1 MNQISKRKDSLDVVQ
16 DEIGQKKT
24 FESERK
30 SSSGWDY
37 FKSLGSIG
45 RLPHFSRGMTLRE
58 VKRSNRYLAF
68 QEARIVSAVEAGQIR
83 KAVLV

>member
-1 MNQISKRKDSLDVVQ
+1 MNQISKNDSLDVLQ

-45 RLPHFSRGMTLRE
+45 RLPHFNRGTELKE
-58 VKRSNRYLAF
+58 VKRANRYLAF
-68 QEARIVSAVEAGQIR
+68 QEKRIVTAVEQGEIR

>member
-1 MNQISKRKDSLDVVQ
+1 MNQISKNDSLDVLQ
-16 DEIGQKKT
+16 DEMGQKKA

-30 SSSGWDY
+30 SLSGWDY

-45 RLPHFSRGMTLRE
+45 RLPHFSRGIELRE
-58 VKRSNRYLAF
+58 VKRANRYLAF
-68 QEARIVSAVEAGQIR
+68 QERRIVSAIEAGEIR